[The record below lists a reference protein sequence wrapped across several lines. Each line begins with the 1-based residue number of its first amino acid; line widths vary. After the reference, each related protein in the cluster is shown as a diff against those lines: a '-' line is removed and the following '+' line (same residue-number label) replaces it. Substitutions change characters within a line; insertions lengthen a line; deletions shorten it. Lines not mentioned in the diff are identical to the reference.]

1 MDGGPMHE
9 MSIAESLVDLIEDEA
24 RSRGFQRVKQIGV
37 KIGALGHVEPDA
49 LRFCFDAVSHGTIAE
64 GAHLHLE
71 IVAGKGWCSRCAQ
84 AVPIAERYDLCPQCG
99 QTHVKLIAGDELRL
113 ADLEVE

>member
-9 MSIAESLVDLIEDEA
+9 ISIAESLVELIEDEA

-49 LRFCFDAVSHGTIAE
+49 LRFCFDAASHGTIAE
-64 GAHLHLE
+64 GARLDLE
-71 IVAGKGWCSRCAQ
+71 IVAGKGWCSKCAQ
-84 AVPIAERYDLCPQCG
+84 AVPIADRYELCPGCG
-99 QTHVKLIAGDELRL
+99 QAHVELIAGDELRL
-113 ADLEVE
+113 AELEVE